1 MSPSSDSGTIL
12 VCYDGSDGSREGLQS
27 VSHLLSPRELVILT
41 VWQSLAT
48 RLAASGGF
56 GAFALNDEDQA
67 DSEEEQAA
75 RDAAEDGARRARER
89 GFSAT
94 ARIEESTGPVWQ
106 TIVDVANQI
115 DAELIMCGTRGR
127 GGVETF
133 LLGSTSQGVLR
144 HAHRPVLVA
153 PAPKKND

>member
-75 RDAAEDGARRARER
+75 RDAAEDGARRAREPPR
-89 GFSAT
+89 GS
-94 ARIEESTGPVWQ
+94 RNPP
-106 TIVDVANQI
+106 
-115 DAELIMCGTRGR
+115 GR
-127 GGVETF
+127 SGRRS
-133 LLGSTSQGVLR
+133 STSR
-144 HAHRPVLVA
+144 TRSTRS
-153 PAPKKND
+153 